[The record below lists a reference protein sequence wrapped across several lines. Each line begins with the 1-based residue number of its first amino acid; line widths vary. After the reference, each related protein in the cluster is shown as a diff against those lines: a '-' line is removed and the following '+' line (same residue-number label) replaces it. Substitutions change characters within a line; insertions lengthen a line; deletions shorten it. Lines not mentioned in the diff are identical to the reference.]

1 VFLAQRFDELLF
13 DYTLDSYKPAA
24 LNAPS
29 LCTEALTV
37 ISAIEKDQTEAANL
51 IPVLEELEWSIH
63 GDIVAKSLM
72 DVELDQYILPNPDTP
87 LLEKKLRL
95 EVLNRTLRSNR
106 YIDRCKDKLANAVLQ
121 KHKRDIDFLARSL
134 VTTLVN
140 HGVSK
145 AFLYQRTQDFF
156 FKGSAPVIA
165 STDALKPFLDGI
177 SPVIHDFNVFFI
189 VSNDIKLIK
198 KSLDAFGLKV
208 HESFPADLVASAM
221 KLDCVPESG
230 EVIVEVE
237 NVRSF
242 DCYSAR
248 KQAERRIDMLRD
260 VFTLFSHRNQLS
272 WREGTLINQCCIE
285 VPVVVG
291 STKNAMQKRIDPS
304 YILAS
309 AKLNSMISNLGLRH
323 GSTFEKFNR
332 IVDIHGICVTND
344 VPENQLLN
352 LWISLETLAPA
363 KGAKI
368 GRVVRALE
376 PFVKRHYVRRLVTAA
391 LRDLMIWNP
400 RITRRVLRNIPLA
413 KGLRMV
419 PRLLRLLS
427 LDTNSESRQS
437 LYDECGDYHLLRY
450 RIYCLHKLLESPKS
464 VQAAID
470 SHWKKVDWQVRRIY
484 RTRNSLVHT
493 GDAPSYLGALIENG
507 HDYLDMVLDAVIDL
521 SCGER
526 KIETLDQAFELEHL
540 LAIGFRRRLDS
551 LESFTDDNVGFLC
564 EFQ

>member
-1 VFLAQRFDELLF
+1 
-13 DYTLDSYKPAA
+13 
-24 LNAPS
+24 
-29 LCTEALTV
+29 
-37 ISAIEKDQTEAANL
+37 
-51 IPVLEELEWSIH
+51 
-63 GDIVAKSLM
+63 
-72 DVELDQYILPNPDTP
+72 
-87 LLEKKLRL
+87 
-95 EVLNRTLRSNR
+95 
-106 YIDRCKDKLANAVLQ
+106 
-121 KHKRDIDFLARSL
+121 L
-134 VTTLVN
+134 VTALVN

-145 AFLYQRTQDFF
+145 AFLYQSTQDFF
-156 FKGSAPVIA
+156 FKGTAPTIA
-165 STDALKPFLDGI
+165 STDALKIFLNSI

-189 VSNDIKLIK
+189 VSNDIKLIQ
-198 KSLDAFGLKV
+198 KSLGAFGLKV
-208 HESFPADLVASAM
+208 HESFPSELAADATR
-221 KLDCVPESG
+221 LDCVPESG

-237 NVRSF
+237 NVRSY
-242 DCYSAR
+242 DCFSSR
-248 KQAERRIDMLRD
+248 KQAERRVDMLRD

-272 WREGTLINQCCIE
+272 WREDTLINQCCIE
-285 VPVVVG
+285 APVVVG
-291 STKNAMQKRIDPS
+291 SPKSAMQKRIDPS
-304 YILAS
+304 YALAS
-309 AKLNSMISNLGLRH
+309 AKLNSMISSLGLRH

-376 PFVKRHYVRRLVTAA
+376 PFVKRHYVHRLVTTA

-419 PRLLRLLS
+419 PRLLRLLA
-427 LDTNSESRQS
+427 LDTNSQFRQE
-437 LYDECGDYHLLRY
+437 LYDAFGDFHLLRY
-450 RIYCLHKLLESPKS
+450 RIYSLHRLLESPKS
-464 VQAAID
+464 ILAAID

-507 HDYLDMVLDAVIDL
+507 HDYLDMVLDAVMDL

-526 KIETLDQAFELEHL
+526 KIQTLDQAFELEHL
-540 LAIGFRRRLDS
+540 LAIGFRRKLDS
-551 LESFTDDNVGFLC
+551 LEAFTDESVGFLC
-564 EFQ
+564 ELQ